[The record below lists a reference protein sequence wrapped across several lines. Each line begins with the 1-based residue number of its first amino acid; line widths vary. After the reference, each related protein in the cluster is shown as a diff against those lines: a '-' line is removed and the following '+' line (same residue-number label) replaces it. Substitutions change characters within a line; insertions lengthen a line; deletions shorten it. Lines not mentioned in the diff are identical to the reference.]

1 MYEYETSV
9 LLNEPQPLPVSTAKD
24 VGFKVELT
32 AEVTPVW
39 QHPSNTNEQIL
50 QLTVSDIYCTNECQH
65 DFASVACS
73 APKIGVYY
81 FRDQIKT
88 VGSLYLPFLSIYA

>member
-1 MYEYETSV
+1 MLIGHFVVAAYTRQFEVGTLYVYEYETSV

-50 QLTVSDIYCTNECQH
+50 QLTVS
-65 DFASVACS
+65 
-73 APKIGVYY
+73 
-81 FRDQIKT
+81 
-88 VGSLYLPFLSIYA
+88 